1 MKIADRASV
10 FLAMLALIPGTASAD
25 PIDDLVAADMAR
37 TQTPGVAIAVIDR
50 GRVARIQ
57 GFGEANIEHRVPV
70 HPDTMFKAGATG
82 MQFTAATIM
91 LLVEDGRIDLDAPV
105 TRFLAKAPAKWG
117 KVTIRHLLDH
127 TSGLPATPNGDFR
140 ADYTNAQLL
149 EIIAGQDINF
159 APGARWRFSYA
170 GYIML
175 GFVIEEVT
183 GKHWSQVMAE
193 RVFAPLGMK
202 TARGIDEMAI
212 VPNRANGYELREK
225 GLRNAEWISP
235 TANSTADGSLYVSV
249 LDYAAWAQAVS
260 DRRLLTERSWTALSQ
275 GAKLQNRAACP
286 HVPGWSAGGSAAHPA
301 WTQSGSWQGF
311 QTYTLRFPARDLT
324 IAVYANGEKANVRSL
339 AHTIAGLTDPA
350 LAQTPAS
357 PRTDADAAATARARL
372 LIEAVAAGRA
382 DPADYADFATLD
394 FTEMTALFA
403 GTLADLGPLTDFALF
418 DRAQQCGE
426 DALRYRARS
435 ANGVVEIRLGLTG
448 TGKVASLDVA
458 PLIAWNE
465 PL

>member
-1 MKIADRASV
+1 
-10 FLAMLALIPGTASAD
+10 MLALTPGLAEAD
-25 PIDDLVAADMAR
+25 PIDDLVTADMTR
-37 TQTPGVAIAVIDR
+37 TRTPGVAIAVIDK
-50 GRVARIQ
+50 GRIARVQ
-57 GFGEANIEHRVPV
+57 GYGQANVEHGVPV
-70 HPDTMFKAGATG
+70 HADTLFKVGATG

-91 LLVEDGRIDLDAPV
+91 LLVEDGTIDLDAPV
-105 TRFLAKAPAKWG
+105 TQYLATAPAKWG

-149 EIIAGQDINF
+149 DIIAAQDVNF
-159 APGARWRFSYA
+159 APGSRWRFSFA
-170 GYIML
+170 GYIVL

-183 GKHWSQVMAE
+183 GEHWSQVMAQ
-193 RVFAPLGMK
+193 RVFAPLGMR

-212 VPNRANGYELREK
+212 IPNRASGYELRES

-235 TANSTADGSLYVSV
+235 TANSTADGSLYVSAI
-249 LDYAAWAQAVS
+249 DYAAWAQAVS
-260 DRRLLTERSWTALSQ
+260 DRRLLTERSWTVLSQ
-275 GAKLQNRAACP
+275 PAKLQTGAACP
-286 HVPGWSAGGSAAHPA
+286 HVPGWSVGGSAAHPA

-324 IAVYANGEKANVRSL
+324 IAVYANGEKANVRRL

-350 LAQTPAS
+350 LAQTPAN
-357 PRTDADAAATARARL
+357 PRTDGDAAATARARS

-382 DPADYADFATLD
+382 DPADYAHFATLD
-394 FTEMTALFA
+394 FTELTVLFA

-418 DRAQQCGE
+418 DRGQQCGE
-426 DALRYRARS
+426 DVFRYRARS
-435 ANGVVEIRLGLTG
+435 AGGMVEVRLGVTAK
-448 TGKVASLDVA
+448 GKVANIDIVPLLD
-458 PLIAWNE
+458 WNE